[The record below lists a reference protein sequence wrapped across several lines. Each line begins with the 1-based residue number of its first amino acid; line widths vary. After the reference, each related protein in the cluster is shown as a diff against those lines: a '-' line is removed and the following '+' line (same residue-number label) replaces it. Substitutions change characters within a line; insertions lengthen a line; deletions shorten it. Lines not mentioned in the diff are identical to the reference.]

1 MLDLETQTTDDG
13 PHLIV
18 RDQQAN
24 SCDKKLVGALEDG
37 SITGDGAKNPGT
49 AEFLPT
55 SEMTY
60 DEYRCLR

>member
-1 MLDLETQTTDDG
+1 MLDLETQTTDDS

-24 SCDKKLVGALEDG
+24 SCDKKLVGALDDG
-37 SITGDGAKNPGT
+37 SITGDGAKT
-49 AEFLPT
+49 REKTSFCPT

-60 DEYRCLR
+60 DEYHCLR